1 MGACG
6 LPEARPNHAVTICRF
21 AKDIVNKMSLLV
33 RDLEVELG
41 PDTAELGIR
50 VGVHSG
56 QVTAGV
62 LRGERARFQLFGDTV
77 NTASRMEST
86 GAKNRVHISEQ
97 TRTAL
102 VLAGKAHW
110 VIARDDKVVAKGKG
124 ELQTYWLN
132 VSQGT
137 DMTSSGCTDNSD
149 DINVIFQE
157 TSSKLSKLSGKDE
170 RLVQWNVDLLVKI
183 LQRMAARRELLGVR
197 PDAEV
202 ALTAKEM
209 SMSRMSTLV
218 VDELK
223 EVITL
228 PQWQRSKKGTAA
240 PELDPRV
247 SSQLYHFVAN
257 LALLYRDNAFHNFS
271 HASHVTMSSTKLF
284 SRIIHPNDLD
294 TTDEVALHDYTYGLT
309 SDPLIQFSVIFSAL
323 IHDVDH
329 TGVPNAVLVSEQD
342 PLAQKYQNKSPAEQR
357 SIDCAWQMLQEDQ
370 YLQLRRA
377 IYTNRE
383 ELDRFRQLVVC
394 CVMSTDICDK
404 ELGAARKERWR
415 KAFAEDA
422 SSSSSR
428 AASAKSDPILD
439 RNRKATIVLEHLIQV
454 RKH

>member
-1 MGACG
+1 M
-6 LPEARPNHAVTICRF
+6 N
-21 AKDIVNKMSLLV
+21 LLV

-56 QVTAGV
+56 QITAGV

-110 VIARDDKVVAKGKG
+110 VIAREDKVVAKGKG

-137 DMTSSGCTDNSD
+137 DMTSSGRTDTSD
-149 DINVIFQE
+149 DCDDGIIE
-157 TSSKLSKLSGKDE
+157 EKSSKLSKLRGKDE
-170 RLVQWNVDLLVKI
+170 RLVQWNVDVLVKI
-183 LQRMAARRELLGVR
+183 LNQMAARRELLGVR
-197 PDAEV
+197 PDTEV
-202 ALTAKEM
+202 ALTENEM

-223 EVITL
+223 DVITL

-247 SSQLYHFVAN
+247 SSQLYHFVTN
-257 LALLYRDNAFHNFS
+257 LALLYRDNPFHNFS

-329 TGVPNAVLVSEQD
+329 LGVPNAVLVSEQD

-383 ELDRFRQLVVC
+383 ELDQFRQLVVC

-422 SSSSSR
+422 VSSSSLQV
-428 AASAKSDPILD
+428 ASAKSDPILD